1 MRNYEKYQKKRALDI
16 DQKKYFRDTLCAHL
30 LIPFFVQSCFDT
42 NVNLVCAEG
51 LRKEC
56 DYVKIIIGKGNQ
68 II

>member
-1 MRNYEKYQKKRALDI
+1 MSVRYRPEKIFPGYIVRSS
-16 DQKKYFRDTLCAHL
+16 FDT
-30 LIPFFVQSCFDT
+30 FFVQSCFDT